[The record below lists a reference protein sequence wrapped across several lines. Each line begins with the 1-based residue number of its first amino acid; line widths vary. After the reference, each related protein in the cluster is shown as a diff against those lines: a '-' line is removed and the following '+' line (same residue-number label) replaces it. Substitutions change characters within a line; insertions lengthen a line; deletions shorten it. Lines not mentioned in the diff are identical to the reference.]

1 MPESSPTSRLLGG
14 ADLQE
19 LITLG
24 YLYLLAVGIVS
35 DWVYY
40 RHFDLPILSYSDA
53 LDVLLSPLTWLEREP
68 RFFATLLAV
77 VGGSMLVASV
87 LRQVSARRLK
97 MLRAA
102 TDTDDETIDKATAA
116 VKTLTVAQF
125 LLPAIFAFSGYVGYA
140 TGVGRSRADD
150 MRRGE
155 LRVDHQLSFSDGR
168 VLRAR
173 IVGNNSGFV
182 FYVPDSARQVVISPL
197 RETVVALQRL
207 PSSVDTAGAR

>member
-1 MPESSPTSRLLGG
+1 MPDSSPASRLLGG

-68 RFFATLLAV
+68 RFFATLLGL
-77 VGGSMLVASV
+77 VGVSMTLVGFV
-87 LRQVSARRLK
+87 RQVGARRLK
-97 MLRAA
+97 ALQSAVEAEVER
-102 TDTDDETIDKATAA
+102 TEKAKAA
-116 VKTLTVAQF
+116 VRTLTVAQ
-125 LLPAIFAFSGYVGYA
+125 LALPAFLAFSGYVGYA
-140 TGVGRSRADD
+140 AGAGQSRADD
-150 MRRGE
+150 MRQGL
-155 LRVDHQLSFSDGR
+155 LRPDHQLTFSDGR

-182 FYVPDSARQVVISPL
+182 FYVPDSTRHVVISPL
-197 RETVVALQRL
+197 RETIVALQRL
-207 PSSVDTAGAR
+207 PASSDAAGAR

>member
-77 VGGSMLVASV
+77 VGVSMTLIGV
-87 LRQVSARRLK
+87 LRQVSARRL
-97 MLRAA
+97 RALQGA
-102 TDTDDETIDKATAA
+102 TDATEAQLEKATA
-116 VKTLTVAQF
+116 TLRTLAVAQF
-125 LLPAIFAFSGYVGYA
+125 VLPAFLAFSGYVGYA
-140 TGVGRSRADD
+140 AGAGQSRADD
-150 MRRGE
+150 MRRGA
-155 LRVDHQLSFSDGR
+155 LRADHQLSFSDGR